1 MRERTTGTLEVLIAD
16 DHHLV
21 RQGLAQL
28 LGAEPDIRVV
38 AQAADG
44 EEAVEKAKLYRPD
57 VVLMDIHMPRLD
69 GIEATRRITERYPE
83 VSVVI
88 LTMYG
93 DEEHLFEA
101 IKAGARGYVLKSAK
115 PEELL
120 QTLRAVHRGE
130 AWLEPS
136 LAHKML
142 EEFRRLSRPPLREL
156 QGEIVYLTPRE
167 REMLEL
173 LAQGASNQEIAKRLG
188 LAEKTVRNRL
198 SLVFRKLHVNNRTQA
213 ALKAREA
220 GFIANDQEE
229 A

>member
-1 MRERTTGTLEVLIAD
+1 MKAGTIEVLIAD

-28 LGAEPDIRVV
+28 LAAEPDIRVV

-57 VVLMDIHMPRLD
+57 VVLMDIHMPRMD
-69 GIEATRRITERYPE
+69 GIEATRRIAERYPE
-83 VSVVI
+83 VSVVM

-93 DEEHLFEA
+93 DEGHLFEA

-115 PEELL
+115 PAQLL
-120 QTLRAVHRGE
+120 ETLRAVHRGE
-130 AWLEPS
+130 AWLDPA

-142 EEFRRLSRPPLREL
+142 EEFRRLSRPRAEPRADL
-156 QGEIVYLTPRE
+156 VYLTPRE
-167 REMLEL
+167 REILEL
-173 LAQGASNQEIAKRLG
+173 LAQGASNHEIAKRLG
-188 LAEKTVRNRL
+188 ISEKTVRNRL
-198 SLVFRKLHVNNRTQA
+198 SLIFRKLHVNNRTQA

-220 GFIANDQEE
+220 GWGSR
-229 A
+229 

>member
-1 MRERTTGTLEVLIAD
+1 MKAGTIEVLIAD

-28 LGAEPDIRVV
+28 LAAEPDIRVV

-69 GIEATRRITERYPE
+69 GIEATRRIAERYPE
-83 VSVVI
+83 VSVVM

-93 DEEHLFEA
+93 DEGHLFEA

-115 PEELL
+115 PEQLL
-120 QTLRAVHRGE
+120 KTLRAVHRGE
-130 AWLEPS
+130 AWLDPA

-142 EEFRRLSRPPLREL
+142 EEFRRLSQPRAEPRADL
-156 QGEIVYLTPRE
+156 VYLTPRE
-167 REMLEL
+167 REILEL
-173 LAQGASNQEIAKRLG
+173 LAQGASNHEIAKRLG
-188 LAEKTVRNRL
+188 ISEKTVRNRL
-198 SLVFRKLHVNNRTQA
+198 SLIFRKLQVNNRTQA

-220 GFIANDQEE
+220 GWGSR
-229 A
+229 

>member
-1 MRERTTGTLEVLIAD
+1 MKAGTIEVLIAD

-28 LGAEPDIRVV
+28 LASEPDIRVV

-69 GIEATRRITERYPE
+69 GIEATRRIAERYPE
-83 VSVVI
+83 VSVVM

-93 DEEHLFEA
+93 DEGHLFEA

-115 PEELL
+115 PEQLL
-120 QTLRAVHRGE
+120 ETLRAVHRGE
-130 AWLEPS
+130 AWLDPA

-142 EEFRRLSRPPLREL
+142 EEFRRLSRPRAEPRADL
-156 QGEIVYLTPRE
+156 VYLTPRE
-167 REMLEL
+167 REILEL
-173 LAQGASNQEIAKRLG
+173 LAQGASNHEIAKRLG
-188 LAEKTVRNRL
+188 ISEKTVRNRL
-198 SLVFRKLHVNNRTQA
+198 SLIFRKLQVNNRTQA

-220 GFIANDQEE
+220 GWGSR
-229 A
+229 

>member
-1 MRERTTGTLEVLIAD
+1 MKAGTIEVLIAD

-28 LGAEPDIRVV
+28 LSAEPDIQVV
-38 AQAADG
+38 DQAADG
-44 EEAVEKAKLYRPD
+44 EEAVEKTQLYRPD
-57 VVLMDIHMPRLD
+57 IVLMDIHMPRLN

-120 QTLRAVHRGE
+120 ETLRSVHRGE
-130 AWLEPS
+130 AWLEPA

-142 EEFRRLSRPPLREL
+142 EEFRQLSQPRPEPRDDL
-156 QGEIVYLTPRE
+156 VYLTPRE

-173 LAQGASNQEIAKRLG
+173 LAQGASNHEIAKRLG

-198 SLVFRKLHVNNRTQA
+198 SLIFRKLHVNNRTQA

-220 GFIANDQEE
+220 GFVSDGEDAP
-229 A
+229 